1 MSSAGVRAMF
11 SSALLP
17 FMQWLPAIKPDTI
30 RPDIEAGMIGAI
42 LILPQSIALA
52 TLAGMPPEYGIYTN
66 IFPVSRSKACAFL
79 LRERNIKA
87 MSMIGGIRD
96 WPYEVDASPVDVV

>member
-1 MSSAGVRAMF
+1 MLDIATAYNRYKFIGHEF
-11 SSALLP
+11 LTWLLY
-17 FMQWLPAIKPDTI
+17 L
-30 RPDIEAGMIGAI
+30 IETDGHRLG
-42 LILPQSIALA
+42 LSEPQSIALA
-52 TLAGMPPEYGIYTN
+52 TLAGMPPEYGIYTS
-66 IFPVSRSKACAFL
+66 IFPVSRSKAGAFL